1 MIKYTNSKS
10 SSLQE
15 SFALSMT
22 QGKRNGFYVE
32 LGSADPYE
40 ESNTW
45 LLESKF
51 GWKGLSLEIDQALAE
66 KYNSSD
72 RANKCINYDALTFDY
87 LTYFRKNEFPKTIDF
102 LQIDIDGHDKGKC
115 LLALLALPMLQY
127 RFSVITIEHDLAQN
141 YKRASMRDAQRE
153 ILSSLGYK
161 LIGQTLSED
170 WWIDPQSVKDEM
182 YVNEIFIGSPSIVT
196 EIAP

>member
-1 MIKYTNSKS
+1 
-10 SSLQE
+10 
-15 SFALSMT
+15 MT
-22 QGKRNGFYVE
+22 QEKKGGFYVE
-32 LGSADPYE
+32 LGSADPYV

-45 LLESKF
+45 LLESQF
-51 GWKGLSLEIDQALAE
+51 GWKGLSLEIDEDLAQ

-72 RANKCINYDALTFDY
+72 RINKCINSNALRFDY
-87 LTYFRKNEFPKTIDF
+87 IKHFKENNFPKTIDF
-102 LQIDIDGHDKGKC
+102 LQIDIDGHDKGNC

-127 RFSVITIEHDLAQN
+127 RFSVITIEHDLSQN

-170 WWIDPQSVKDEM
+170 WWINPQSVSDEVYM
-182 YVNEIFIGSPSIVT
+182 YEIFNGDPHVG
-196 EIAP
+196 EVK

>member
-1 MIKYTNSKS
+1 MIKYKNSKS

-22 QGKRNGFYVE
+22 NEKRGGFYVE
-32 LGSADPYE
+32 LGSSDPYK

-45 LLESKF
+45 LLESQF
-51 GWKGLSLEIDQALAE
+51 AWKGLSLEIDETVAQ

-72 RANKCINYDALTFDY
+72 RINKCISSDALRFDY
-87 LTYFRKNEFPKTIDF
+87 IKHFKENNFPKTIDF
-102 LQIDIDGHDKGKC
+102 LQIDIDGHDKGNC

-127 RFSVITIEHDLAQN
+127 RFSVITIEHDLSQN

-153 ILSSLGYK
+153 VLSSLGYK

-170 WWIDPQSVKDEM
+170 WWIDPNSVKDEL
-182 YVNEIFIGSPSIVT
+182 YIYDIFIGNPKIT
-196 EIAP
+196 EEK

>member
-1 MIKYTNSKS
+1 
-10 SSLQE
+10 
-15 SFALSMT
+15 MT

-170 WWIDPQSVKDEM
+170 WWVDPQSVKDEM